1 MSLNPSKY
9 RNDRILYPSIC
20 FNSWKPYSV
29 INLKPENGTGFGW
42 SFPSQATIGSTPPSI
57 LGTAT
62 TDTHTEDRYTKK
74 TSMIM
79 IHSIVSF
86 RTFFRV
92 GCFKS
97 KLCLYVINIIP
108 SSLRRYFLL
117 TEVIPF
123 HTAMKF
129 TSIPLG
135 NMTTS
140 SKKTSKR
147 LQCIT
152 FTKAVFLKIF
162 IGVPVNFSFLTSCT
176 DLSKSN
182 TVPVAEIRKSA
193 YE

>member
-1 MSLNPSKY
+1 MELSLTGYNRKY
-9 RNDRILYPSIC
+9 SPLH
-20 FNSWKPYSV
+20 
-29 INLKPENGTGFGW
+29 
-42 SFPSQATIGSTPPSI
+42 I

-74 TSMIM
+74 TSMVM

-92 GCFKS
+92 GCFTS

-108 SSLRRYFLL
+108 SSLRRYFCSQKLHL
-117 TEVIPF
+117 FIQPWSLFQYPWEIWQRQAKIPW
-123 HTAMKF
+123 
-129 TSIPLG
+129 
-135 NMTTS
+135 
-140 SKKTSKR
+140 KR

-162 IGVPVNFSFLTSCT
+162 MGVPVNLSFLTSCT